1 MIVAGCDIGSLT
13 AKAVLMQ
20 NEEIL
25 STAMIRSTPKPQE
38 SAKLVMNSA
47 MEAAGLSMDDI
58 SYAVGTGYGKSQISF
73 VDSVESEIACHGRG
87 AWWNVPSIRTVID
100 IGGQD
105 AKVIRVDEHGN
116 VTRYSYN
123 DKCAAGTGRF
133 LEVIAEALDVELEE
147 MGALSLKS
155 TEKVNISNQCV
166 VFAETEVVSL
176 INEGKEV
183 ADIINGLS
191 RAMASRA
198 ASLAK
203 GIGVEQDVAFTGGVA
218 KNGGV
223 ALALGQALGYPL
235 KALSIDPQI
244 NGALGAA
251 LIAQENLKQQQASI

>member
-25 STAMIRSTPKPQE
+25 STAMIRSTPNPQE
-38 SAKLVMNSA
+38 SAKRVMNSA
-47 MEAAGLSMDDI
+47 IEAASLSMDDI

-105 AKVIRVDEHGN
+105 AKAIRVDEHGN

-133 LEVIAEALDVELEE
+133 LEVIAEALDVKLEE
-147 MGALSLKS
+147 MGELSLKS

-191 RAMASRA
+191 RAMANRA

-203 GIGVEQDVAFTGGVA
+203 GIGVEADVAFTGGVA

-223 ALALGQALGYPL
+223 ARALEQALGHPL
-235 KALSIDPQI
+235 IELNIDPQI

-251 LIAQENLKQQQASI
+251 LMAQEKLKQSSI